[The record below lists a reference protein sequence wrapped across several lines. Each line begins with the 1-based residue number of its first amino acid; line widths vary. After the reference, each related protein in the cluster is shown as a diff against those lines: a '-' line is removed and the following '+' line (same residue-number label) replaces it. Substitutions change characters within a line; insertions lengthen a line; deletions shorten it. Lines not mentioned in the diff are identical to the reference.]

1 MENISL
7 GIDIF
12 SMIFITFVLL
22 KTLVF
27 IHPISFK
34 RVGYNWTLLELK
46 SSYNDR

>member
-12 SMIFITFVLL
+12 PMIFIIFVLL

-27 IHPISFK
+27 IPPISFK
-34 RVGYNWTLLELK
+34 RVGYN
-46 SSYNDR
+46 